1 MDKIDVLKIIR
12 ANDEKFKKHIE
23 KIHQLEEREKKINLN
38 ELYKQNEKLK
48 KDKEEDNDNEY
59 PYNIP
64 LQTFHSISSASE
76 ESPKKVEKK
85 KDINTVNNNYV
96 LQQICDTDEGEH
108 KEEEDNELEYS
119 KDDDSKEEEE
129 KQPKEEEPQSKIKA
143 FLNKLH
149 SNIKSNTNETNNNDK
164 KEKDKK
170 PKNIDKVLSHYC
182 YTDSD
187 ENEEEYNE
195 QAQQG
200 NVNYLGSQY
209 PQIKSLSIEDSEK
222 TVNTATP
229 NFNHSPINSIK
240 ITQLNPRKFSTVAKE
255 NINQA
260 VLDNMNKK
268 KYTAYTY
275 STIQKKKDTTKP
287 KKSKNTYYI
296 INIEP
301 TIFEKKVLTKK
312 YKGKTDKVALFQ
324 MYQNDWK
331 KKSYLKK

>member
-48 KDKEEDNDNEY
+48 KDKNEDNDNEY

-76 ESPKKVEKK
+76 ESPKKIEKK
-85 KDINTVNNNYV
+85 KEGNTNYV
-96 LQQICDTDEGEH
+96 LKQICDTDEGDN

-119 KDDDSKEEEE
+119 KDDNKEEEE
-129 KQPKEEEPQSKIKA
+129 KQQKEEPQSKIKA
-143 FLNKLH
+143 FLSKLH
-149 SNIKSNTNETNNNDK
+149 SDIKSKTNTNIEK
-164 KEKDKK
+164 KEEENK

-182 YTDSD
+182 DTDSD
-187 ENEEEYNE
+187 ENEEEFNE
-195 QAQQG
+195 QVQQG
-200 NVNYLGSQY
+200 NVNYLEPKY
-209 PQIKSLSIEDSEK
+209 PQIKSLSIEESEK
-222 TVNTATP
+222 YDNTATP
-229 NFNHSPINSIK
+229 NFNQSPINSIK

-260 VLDNMNKK
+260 VIDNMNKK

-287 KKSKNTYYI
+287 KKSKNI
-296 INIEP
+296 IYNILFIEP
-301 TIFEKKVLTKK
+301 TLFEKKVLTKK

>member
-76 ESPKKVEKK
+76 ESPKKIERKK
-85 KDINTVNNNYV
+85 ETVNTNYV
-96 LQQICDTDEGEH
+96 LKQICDTDEGEH

-129 KQPKEEEPQSKIKA
+129 KQIKEEEPQSKIKA

-149 SNIKSNTNETNNNDK
+149 SNIKSNTNESNNNDI
-164 KEKDKK
+164 KEKDNK

-182 YTDSD
+182 DTDSE
-187 ENEEEYNE
+187 ENEEEYTE
-195 QAQQG
+195 QVKEG
-200 NVNYLGSQY
+200 NVNYLGSKY
-209 PQIKSLSIEDSEK
+209 PQIKSLSLEDSEK
-222 TVNTATP
+222 NDNTATP

-287 KKSKNTYYI
+287 KKSKNAYYI
-296 INIEP
+296 INI
-301 TIFEKKVLTKK
+301 
-312 YKGKTDKVALFQ
+312 
-324 MYQNDWK
+324 
-331 KKSYLKK
+331 